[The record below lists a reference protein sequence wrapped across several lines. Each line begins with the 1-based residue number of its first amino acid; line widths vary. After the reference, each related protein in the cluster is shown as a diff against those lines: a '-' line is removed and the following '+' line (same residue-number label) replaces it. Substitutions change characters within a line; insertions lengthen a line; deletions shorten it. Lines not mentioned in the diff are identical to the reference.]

1 MHEWLCKDVVL
12 KNESQAQNI
21 VCSKN
26 PHSVL
31 YKTNANSGIYDL
43 CLKITH

>member
-1 MHEWLCKDVVL
+1 MDEWLCKDVVL

-21 VCSKN
+21 VSSKN
-26 PHSVL
+26 QRSVL

-43 CLKITH
+43 CLKMNH

>member
-1 MHEWLCKDVVL
+1 MGEWLCKDVVQ

-21 VCSKN
+21 VSSKN

-31 YKTNANSGIYDL
+31 YKMNANSGIYDL
-43 CLKITH
+43 CLKMIH